1 MRKSIYLLKTT
12 PSSHTHRFHLY
23 SPTSH
28 THLLLTTPTSHTHT
42 FHPLSTIVIHTF
54 NLCKVQSMDDNCGEW
69 VKCMGVASGCGEQE
83 VGVAS
88 GSGWN
93 LWVWLLGV
101 VLRRYIDF
109 LILLIPTPLVSV
121 LFCSSIPTFLFIEKK
136 FFSFFSS
143 KSDTLMPRVGSI
155 I

>member
-1 MRKSIYLLKTT
+1 
-12 PSSHTHRFHLY
+12 
-23 SPTSH
+23 
-28 THLLLTTPTSHTHT
+28 
-42 FHPLSTIVIHTF
+42 
-54 NLCKVQSMDDNCGEW
+54 
-69 VKCMGVASGCGEQE
+69 MGVASGCGEQE

-121 LFCSSIPTFLFIEKK
+121 LFCSSIYIDQEDFAQQYGKCGARSVP
-136 FFSFFSS
+136 
-143 KSDTLMPRVGSI
+143 PQ
-155 I
+155 